1 MPEMRNF
8 MTSQD
13 WGPHHDVKLLDM
25 MEMES
30 LKMEIG
36 NFKLIKIAFKCW
48 EAAQNKTG
56 PYFGGQSYLEDNK
69 VAMKMGGPKVA
80 IKRGAYVRGYD
91 GRPSA
96 PGGGRGWG
104 WRRDYFL
111 ELRCNCY

>member
-1 MPEMRNF
+1 MPEIRNF

-48 EAAQNKTG
+48 EAAQNK
-56 PYFGGQSYLEDNK
+56 QVRIL
-69 VAMKMGGPKVA
+69 VARA
-80 IKRGAYVRGYD
+80 ILKITKW
-91 GRPSA
+91 P
-96 PGGGRGWG
+96 
-104 WRRDYFL
+104 
-111 ELRCNCY
+111 

>member
-36 NFKLIKIAFKCW
+36 NFKLIKIAFKC
-48 EAAQNKTG
+48 QK
-56 PYFGGQSYLEDNK
+56 
-69 VAMKMGGPKVA
+69 
-80 IKRGAYVRGYD
+80 
-91 GRPSA
+91 
-96 PGGGRGWG
+96 
-104 WRRDYFL
+104 
-111 ELRCNCY
+111 

>member
-48 EAAQNKTG
+48 EAAQNK
-56 PYFGGQSYLEDNK
+56 QVRIL
-69 VAMKMGGPKVA
+69 AARA
-80 IKRGAYVRGYD
+80 ILKITKW
-91 GRPSA
+91 P
-96 PGGGRGWG
+96 
-104 WRRDYFL
+104 
-111 ELRCNCY
+111 

>member
-48 EAAQNKTG
+48 EAAQNKQVRIW
-56 PYFGGQSYLEDNK
+56 GGQSYLEDNK

-80 IKRGAYVRGYD
+80 IKRGAYVMAGHQPLEE
-91 GRPSA
+91 GGA
-96 PGGGRGWG
+96 GVGGGTTSW
-104 WRRDYFL
+104 
-111 ELRCNCY
+111 N

>member
-1 MPEMRNF
+1 MPEIRNF

-69 VAMKMGGPKVA
+69 VAMKMGGPKVGSNVA
-80 IKRGAYVRGYD
+80 RMCADMMAGHQPLEEEGAGV
-91 GRPSA
+91 
-96 PGGGRGWG
+96 GGGTTSW
-104 WRRDYFL
+104 
-111 ELRCNCY
+111 N